1 VSNGIFHLQA
11 VTVPVIWKKK
21 IHRMKIFGQIVCS
34 FALGTTLLMA
44 YRPAQ
49 AGDAPKKFLFF
60 SKSSGF
66 EHDMIKQKDGQ
77 PSPAEKI
84 LTELGKKD
92 NLEFTFTKDGSVF
105 TPDNIAKYDAFFF
118 YTTGDLTEPGTDKNP
133 PMTPEAK
140 AALFQAIQNGKG
152 FIGTHSAT
160 DTFHSPGGKEHG
172 PARWKLDGDDA
183 DPYVKMIGAEFIIH
197 GSQQKAHQI
206 VVDKNFPGMSAVPD
220 DFGPLEEWYSLKDFQ
235 PNLHVLLVQD
245 TSTMKK
251 TGGDR
256 TAYDRPNYPST
267 WARQYGRGRVFY
279 TSMGHRLDVWENP
292 VFQSVLLGGINWAV
306 GNVEADVT
314 PNLDKAAP
322 EASVLPPPPPP
333 K

>member
-1 VSNGIFHLQA
+1 
-11 VTVPVIWKKK
+11 
-21 IHRMKIFGQIVCS
+21 MKIPGQIVCS
-34 FALGTTLLMA
+34 LAAVTLSLFAC
-44 YRPAQ
+44 RQAQ
-49 AGDAPKKFLFF
+49 AADAPRKILFF

-66 EHDMIKQKDGQ
+66 EHDMIKQKGGQ

-84 LTELGKKD
+84 LTELGRKN

-105 TPDNIAKYDAFFF
+105 TPENIAKYDAFFF

-133 PMTPEAK
+133 PMSQEGK
-140 AALFQAIQNGKG
+140 AALFEAIHNGKG

-172 PARWKLDGDDA
+172 PARWKLDGDQADA
-183 DPYVKMIGAEFIIH
+183 YVKMIGAEFIIH
-197 GSQQKAHQI
+197 GSQQPAHQI
-206 VVDKNFPGMSAVPD
+206 VVDKNFPGMSAVPE

-251 TGGDR
+251 EGNDG
-256 TAYDRPNYPST
+256 TAYNRPNYPST
-267 WARQYGRGRVFY
+267 WARQYGTGRVFY
-279 TSMGHRLDVWENP
+279 TSMGHRSDVWANP
-292 VFQSVLLGGINWAV
+292 VFQSVLMGGINWAV

-314 PNLDKAAP
+314 PNLEIAAP
-322 EASVLPPPPPP
+322 EANVLPPAPAQ
-333 K
+333 